1 MKILKVTTSIKATLE
16 KVSTSS
22 FFRNKRISIS
32 YSSFFFL
39 PVIRSPYAKKLLA
52 VIVIDTDAEKG
63 FWGYRDISIWF
74 IFNIKS
80 DQTKRKEKKDKRGI
94 NILGE

>member
-1 MKILKVTTSIKATLE
+1 V
-16 KVSTSS
+16 
-22 FFRNKRISIS
+22 
-32 YSSFFFL
+32 
-39 PVIRSPYAKKLLA
+39 